1 MELINDIPRLY
12 TGIAEWT
19 GCLVV
24 LLNVRR
30 KVGPIPFLAISAAAL
45 VMQCGLLT
53 ATAGIDAGII
63 WISVMVM
70 AFILMLLYIYL
81 CADISLKGAIYAAAA
96 AFLHAE
102 FAASLE
108 WQLQTWLSRHISF
121 GRAGAALILA
131 AVYAAVFFYFF
142 YNSRQHVTES
152 FLKSLTRQ
160 EVLSVMII
168 ALLTFTFS
176 NLSFIFAGSPFSGRV
191 MEDIFA
197 IRTLADGFGIAV
209 FAGLQSSISERLAQ
223 KELYSIRHVLDSQ
236 YEQFRNYQE
245 SEEMLHMMQ
254 HDIKHQIEG
263 LRAETNEQ
271 KREAWLDEMEKELDK
286 WWLPQRTGNPVF
298 DTILSATFRKA
309 RQLDIRITCVAD
321 GSLLSSLHVA
331 DICTI
336 FGNALDNALESV
348 VMIPEPERRLIHISV
363 SSQKGF
369 IFITVANTLGTT
381 PIEAEDNTLLT
392 TKRDKKNHGYGL
404 KGIKYVVGKY
414 GGNVSYKAE
423 DGWFRLNILI
433 PM

>member
-1 MELINDIPRLY
+1 MK
-12 TGIAEWT
+12 TGWFV
-19 GCLVV
+19 LVSMAALLVQCGV
-24 LLNVRR
+24 LVITAD
-30 KVGPIPFLAISAAAL
+30 VDAGITWVSIMFLAIF
-45 VMQCGLLT
+45 VQFF
-53 ATAGIDAGII
+53 
-63 WISVMVM
+63 
-70 AFILMLLYIYL
+70 FIAL
-81 CADISLKGAIYAAAA
+81 CADIPLRGAIYCTSA

-108 WQLQTWLSRHISF
+108 WQLHTWMSRHFPI
-121 GRAGAALILA
+121 GDRWLLILIV
-131 AVYAAVFFYFF
+131 VYTVVFQYFF
-142 YNSRQHVTES
+142 YNSRQHITED

-160 EVLSVMII
+160 EVMSVIMI
-168 ALLTFTFS
+168 ALLTFVFS
-176 NLSFIFAGSPFSGRV
+176 NLSFIIAGSPFSGRV
-191 MEDIFA
+191 MEDIFT

-254 HDIKHQIEG
+254 HDLKHQIEG
-263 LRAETNEQ
+263 LRGETNEK
-271 KREAWLDEMEKELDK
+271 KRQAWLDEMENELDK

-298 DTILSATFRKA
+298 DTILSATYRKA
-309 RQLDIRITCVAD
+309 RQLDVRITCVAD
-321 GSLLSSLHVA
+321 GSLLSTLHVA

-336 FGNALDNALESV
+336 FGNALDNAMESV
-348 VMIPEPERRLIHISV
+348 VMIAEPERRLIHVSV
-363 SSQKGF
+363 SAQKGF
-369 IFITVANTLGTT
+369 IFITVANTLGTAL
-381 PIEAEDNTLLT
+381 IEAENNTLLT

>member
-1 MELINDIPRLY
+1 MEIIKDIPRLF
-12 TGIAEWT
+12 TGIAEWA
-19 GCLVV
+19 GCMIV
-24 LLNVRR
+24 LLLCRR
-30 KVGPIPFLAISAAAL
+30 KIREGWFIAAGIAALIVQCGILIITANVDAGITWVSIMFLAIF
-45 VMQCGLLT
+45 VQFF
-53 ATAGIDAGII
+53 
-63 WISVMVM
+63 
-70 AFILMLLYIYL
+70 FIAL
-81 CADISLKGAIYAAAA
+81 CADIPLRGAIYGTAA

-108 WQLQTWLSRHISF
+108 WQLHTWLSRHISL
-121 GRAGAALILA
+121 GRAGAVLILI
-131 AVYAAVFFYFF
+131 AVYAAVFLYFF
-142 YNSRQHVTES
+142 YNSRSHITEN

-160 EVLSVMII
+160 EVLSVIII
-168 ALLTFTFS
+168 ALLTFAFS
-176 NLSFIFAGSPFSGRV
+176 NLSFILAGSPFSGRV

-254 HDIKHQIEG
+254 HDLKHQIAG
-263 LRAETNEQ
+263 LRGETNEQ
-271 KREAWLDEMEKELDK
+271 KREAWLDEIENELDK

-309 RQLDIRITCVAD
+309 RQLDVRITCVAD
-321 GSLLSSLHVA
+321 GALLSKLHVA

-336 FGNALDNALESV
+336 FGNALDNAMESV
-348 VMIPEPERRLIHISV
+348 VMIPEPERRLIHVSV
-363 SSQKGF
+363 SAQKGF

-381 PIEAEDNTLLT
+381 LIEAEDNTLLT

>member
-1 MELINDIPRLY
+1 MK
-12 TGIAEWT
+12 TGWFV
-19 GCLVV
+19 LVSMAALLVQCGV
-24 LLNVRR
+24 LVITAD
-30 KVGPIPFLAISAAAL
+30 VDAGITWVSIMFLAIF
-45 VMQCGLLT
+45 VQFF
-53 ATAGIDAGII
+53 
-63 WISVMVM
+63 
-70 AFILMLLYIYL
+70 FIAL
-81 CADISLKGAIYAAAA
+81 CADIPLRGAIYCTSA

-108 WQLQTWLSRHISF
+108 WQLHTWMSRHFPI
-121 GRAGAALILA
+121 GDRWLLILIV
-131 AVYAAVFFYFF
+131 VYTVVFLYFF
-142 YNSRQHVTES
+142 YNSRQHITED

-160 EVLSVMII
+160 EVMSVIMI
-168 ALLTFTFS
+168 ALLTFVFS
-176 NLSFIFAGSPFSGRV
+176 NLSFIIAGSPFSGRV
-191 MEDIFA
+191 MEDIFT

-254 HDIKHQIEG
+254 HDLKHQTEG
-263 LRAETNEQ
+263 LRGETNEK
-271 KREAWLDEMEKELDK
+271 KRQAWLDEMENELDK

-298 DTILSATFRKA
+298 DTILSATYRKA
-309 RQLDIRITCVAD
+309 RQLDVRITCVAD
-321 GSLLSSLHVA
+321 GSLLSTLHVA

-336 FGNALDNALESV
+336 FGNALDNAMESV
-348 VMIPEPERRLIHISV
+348 VMIAEPERRLIHVSV
-363 SSQKGF
+363 SAQKGF
-369 IFITVANTLGTT
+369 IFITVANTLGTAL
-381 PIEAEDNTLLT
+381 IEAENDTLLT

>member
-1 MELINDIPRLY
+1 MELVKDIPRLY
-12 TGIAEWT
+12 TGIAEWA
-19 GCLVV
+19 GCIVI
-24 LLNVRR
+24 LLLCRR
-30 KVGPIPFLAISAAAL
+30 KMKTGQFILVSIAAL
-45 VMQCGLLT
+45 LIQCGGLVIT
-53 ATAGIDAGII
+53 ADIDAGITWVSI
-63 WISVMVM
+63 MVL
-70 AFILMLLYIYL
+70 AIFVQFFFIAL
-81 CADISLKGAIYAAAA
+81 CADIPLRGAIYCTSA

-108 WQLQTWLSRHISF
+108 WQLHTWMSRHFPI
-121 GRAGAALILA
+121 GDRWLLILIV
-131 AVYAAVFFYFF
+131 VYTVVFQYFF
-142 YNSRQHVTES
+142 YNSRQHITED

-160 EVLSVMII
+160 EVMSVIMI
-168 ALLTFTFS
+168 ALLTFVFS
-176 NLSFIFAGSPFSGRV
+176 NLSFIIAGSPFSGRV
-191 MEDIFA
+191 MEDIFT

-254 HDIKHQIEG
+254 HDLKHQIEG
-263 LRAETNEQ
+263 LRGETNEK
-271 KREAWLDEMEKELDK
+271 KRQAWLDEMENELDK

-298 DTILSATFRKA
+298 DTILSATYRKA
-309 RQLDIRITCVAD
+309 RQLDVRITCVAD
-321 GSLLSSLHVA
+321 GSLLSTLHVA

-336 FGNALDNALESV
+336 FGNALDNAMESV
-348 VMIPEPERRLIHISV
+348 VMIAEPERRLIHVSV
-363 SSQKGF
+363 SAQKGF
-369 IFITVANTLGTT
+369 IFITVANTLGTAL
-381 PIEAEDNTLLT
+381 IEAENNTLLT